1 MKKIKKIMAI
11 HKFADD
17 TYVEYSDYPDYN
29 FDIGHPVFL
38 YEHKRKSNLIEYKKK
53 IIYEDDTFFIPPTTS
68 NILPINN
75 GLEFLCIYGKEPG
88 EFNTV
93 KQPPWHFPPPN
104 NAAIYYSDGT
114 LKHQLISP
122 IQDDGWYIDRTWYM
136 DYPEGTWQS
145 KYNGFGFIV
154 ANDSRYPQGAFCLYD
169 STPNLVLTSYE
180 IDRSR

>member
-1 MKKIKKIMAI
+1 MPM
-11 HKFADD
+11 
-17 TYVEYSDYPDYN
+17 S
-29 FDIGHPVFL
+29 
-38 YEHKRKSNLIEYKKK
+38 
-53 IIYEDDTFFIPPTTS
+53 
-68 NILPINN
+68 N

-88 EFNTV
+88 EFNAV
-93 KQPPWHFPPPN
+93 KQPPWYFPPPN

-122 IQDDGWYIDRTWYM
+122 IQDEGWYIDRTWYM
-136 DYPEGTWQS
+136 DYPEGTWRS

-154 ANDSRYPQGAFCLYD
+154 ANDSRYPQGVFCLYD